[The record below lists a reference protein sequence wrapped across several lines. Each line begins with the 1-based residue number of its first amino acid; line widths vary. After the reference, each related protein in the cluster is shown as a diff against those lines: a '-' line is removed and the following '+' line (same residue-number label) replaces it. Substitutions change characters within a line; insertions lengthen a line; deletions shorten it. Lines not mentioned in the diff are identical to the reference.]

1 MKRIYYVPGLISAL
15 IVPVLFWHY
24 INPYIDKTKYNVV
37 DIWLPPKLTGDKI
50 NSTLSFESVRNWDYK
65 KIKVDPSKAKENSK
79 FYVSEIKSLQKRNE
93 KDTGIEFI
101 LDKNNTYGDFVSLL
115 NDMAIAKHETYA
127 LDLEKTGHLFA
138 TVNYMD
144 PKAEKFE
151 EMDCLLCN
159 DVIDNFYEPTFSDKI
174 YDFINRQY
182 YQTVFE
188 NVSKLPKGAYYIIF
202 GFLLFLNIS
211 MLSIKERFQI
221 QRLRFV

>member
-15 IVPVLFWHY
+15 LIPVLFWYY
-24 INPYIDKTKYNVV
+24 INPYIDNTKYNIV
-37 DIWLPPKLTGDKI
+37 DIGIPAKLREDKS
-50 NSTLSFESVRNWDYK
+50 NDLYSFESVRNWDYK
-65 KIKVDPSKAKENSK
+65 KIKVDPSKAKENSR
-79 FYVSEIKSLQKRNE
+79 FYVSEIKALQKRNQ
-93 KDTGIEFI
+93 KDSGIEFI
-101 LDKNNTYGDFVSLL
+101 LNNNNTYGDFVSLL
-115 NDMAIAKHETYA
+115 NDMAIAKQETYA

-138 TVNYMD
+138 TVNYID
-144 PKAEKFE
+144 PKAEKSK

-174 YDFINRQY
+174 YDFISWQY
-182 YQTVFE
+182 HKKNFE

-221 QRLRFV
+221 QRLRLL

>member
-1 MKRIYYVPGLISAL
+1 MKKIYYFPGLISAL
-15 IVPVLFWHY
+15 IVPVLFWYY

-93 KDTGIEFI
+93 KNTGIEFI
-101 LDKNNTYGDFVSLL
+101 LDKNNTYDDFVSLL

-127 LDLEKTGHLFA
+127 LDLQKTGNVFA
-138 TVNYMD
+138 TVNYKS
-144 PKAEKFE
+144 PKTE
-151 EMDCLLCN
+151 EEEIDCLLCH
-159 DVIDNFYEPTFSDKI
+159 DTIYTFVEVKP
-174 YDFINRQY
+174 DFKQY
-182 YQTVFE
+182 YLSIFQ
-188 NVSKLPKGAYYIIF
+188 NLSKLPNGAYYIFF

-211 MLSIKERFQI
+211 MFSIKERLQI
-221 QRLRFV
+221 HPR

>member
-15 IVPVLFWHY
+15 IVPVLFWYY

-101 LDKNNTYGDFVSLL
+101 LENNNTYGDFVSLL

-188 NVSKLPKGAYYIIF
+188 NVSKLPKGAYYIMF

-221 QRLRFV
+221 QRFRFV